1 MIIILLCIENNKTKI
16 LPPCFA
22 DFTRLLF
29 GNSTNVESAEI
40 QTFSGIFLMIIFT
53 RSLLDSNGKLK
64 LHDEKKLFH
73 TRT

>member
-16 LPPCFA
+16 LPPRFA

-40 QTFSGIFLMIIFT
+40 QNIFWHFFDDYFH
-53 RSLLDSNGKLK
+53 SLAIGQQ
-64 LHDEKKLFH
+64 
-73 TRT
+73 R